1 MASQSLSLSESKDL
15 LPADGIQ
22 TVKAGQ
28 YFCLRVCSHGYVAY
42 DPVVN
47 PILFHILAQS
57 QRAPFPK
64 HDISF
69 RNSRLG
75 EY

>member
-1 MASQSLSLSESKDL
+1 MASQSPILSESKEL
-15 LPADGIQ
+15 LPVHGIE
-22 TVKAGQ
+22 TVKGGQ
-28 YFCLRVCSHGYVAY
+28 YLCFRVCSHGYVAY
-42 DPVVN
+42 DPMDY
-47 PILFHILAQS
+47 PRLFHIWAQS

-69 RNSRLG
+69 SNSKLG

>member
-1 MASQSLSLSESKDL
+1 MASQSLTLSESKEL

-22 TVKAGQ
+22 TVKGGQ
-28 YFCLRVCSHGYVAY
+28 YLCLRVCSHGYVVH
-42 DPVVN
+42 DSVID
-47 PILFHILAQS
+47 PILFHTWAQS

-75 EY
+75 ED

>member
-1 MASQSLSLSESKDL
+1 MASQSLTLSESKEL

-28 YFCLRVCSHGYVAY
+28 YLCLRVCSHGYVAH
-42 DPVVN
+42 DPVVDS
-47 PILFHILAQS
+47 ICFHLWAQS
-57 QRAPFPK
+57 QRAPFTK

-69 RNSRLG
+69 RNSWLG